1 MTFNIVSADI
11 ERIPLTGVVICL
23 PILTRKLLA
32 GANTGARRTTR
43 SGPSTGRASPIT
55 TEGGVNDGKVVLE
68 ELPWIAGGR
77 RVVGN
82 GLRPG
87 VGERGTVRDILGYV
101 VAREKVDGDARVIP
115 LHRIDPAAGIVEGS
129 TVAVIVEIILHAAT
143 PVCSLCR
150 SAVRTSVEGTDRV
163 QDVRRWRY
171 GTTGRS
177 VDRNLVYIAVVN
189 TFDNV
194 NFTLIRPVGAVGPE
208 GRPGATPDGHVDRVE
223 DEETTVEDVVVV
235 ETDRLAIARDSR
247 GSFDTQ
253 DGIAGT
259 VDLDELVV
267 PSTIL
272 VLVVDH
278 AVGGIGEG
286 PEVPAV
292 EEGTAFLEEWR
303 GLNSAWSRLGCPN
316 RHKGTHICKI
326 EFPGRGSNRG
336 SWLRRT
342 S

>member
-1 MTFNIVSADI
+1 MTFNLVSAEV

-32 GANTGARRTTR
+32 GADTGARRTTR
-43 SGPSTGRASPIT
+43 PGPSTGRASPIT

-82 GLRPG
+82 GLLPG
-87 VGERGTVRDILGYV
+87 VGERSTVRDILGYF

-115 LHRIDPAAGIVEGS
+115 LHRIDPSASLVEGS
-129 TVAVIVEIILHAAT
+129 AVAIVVVIILHAA
-143 PVCSLCR
+143 PPICSLCR

-163 QDVRRWRY
+163 QDVRSY
-171 GTTGRS
+171 GAAGPS

-189 TFDNV
+189 TFENV
-194 NFTLIRPVGAVGPE
+194 NFTLVWPVGAVGPE
-208 GRPGATPDGHVDRVE
+208 GGPSAASDGHMDRVE
-223 DEETTVEDVVVV
+223 DKETTIEDVVVV
-235 ETDRLAIARDSR
+235 KTDRLAVARDSR
-247 GSFDTQ
+247 GSFDAQ
-253 DGIAGT
+253 DGITGA
-259 VDLDELVV
+259 VNLDELVV

-278 AVGGIGEG
+278 AMSGIRGG

-292 EEGTAFLEEWR
+292 EKGTAFLEDW
-303 GLNSAWSRLGCPN
+303 
-316 RHKGTHICKI
+316 
-326 EFPGRGSNRG
+326 
-336 SWLRRT
+336 
-342 S
+342 